1 MGNTRTMFAMGRNIQ
16 PSKET
21 VKKPRMQKCLPESN
35 CDKAPIHRSRVVQDA
50 TLKGTETNARN
61 LLRTTTA
68 VFVKSNRLKE
78 NKRPTDW
85 GTIKGENQKGKSRLW
100 VAERHRQDSWS
111 KRFRHIPL
119 TSENGTFFVLTAD
132 DETGQSGPM
141 CHKSIEKSTVR
152 SKQ

>member
-1 MGNTRTMFAMGRNIQ
+1 MFAMGRNIQ

-61 LLRTTTA
+61 LLTTTTA

-85 GTIKGENQKGKSRLW
+85 GTIKGENQKGKSRL
-100 VAERHRQDSWS
+100 
-111 KRFRHIPL
+111 
-119 TSENGTFFVLTAD
+119 
-132 DETGQSGPM
+132 
-141 CHKSIEKSTVR
+141 
-152 SKQ
+152 